1 MKHDPMGEGHRPVPS
16 WGCCAPCW
24 GVREPRAGTRR
35 RDGVGAAPQKGWSQG
50 GRQGL
55 CVQPALPGA
64 HGGGPPWE
72 QVGMADP
79 QARRSPKKPPVQ
91 IEGPERTPWL
101 SLQDDLRKGRGER
114 APPTV
119 TPASG
124 PRDRAALETRLSPAR
139 TARSPRRA
147 VPASGRPRAGFPA
160 VLSPPCSHL
169 LPRPAHTHHC
179 PRISLPGA
187 VLLERA
193 GGNMTDGQRSVW
205 TPGHHGPRG
214 LTLPL
219 GAHSS
224 RRAQR
229 PPETPSA
236 IPGSSQ
242 TRALGAQGCLS
253 SRTRDPSRACPAV
266 GRQPVLPRTPP

>member
-1 MKHDPMGEGHRPVPS
+1 MKHDPTGEGHRLVPS

-35 RDGVGAAPQKGWSQG
+35 RDGVGAAPQKGRSRG

-72 QVGMADP
+72 RVGMADP

-91 IEGPERTPWL
+91 TEGLGEDPLAL
-101 SLQDDLRKGRGER
+101 SVQDDLSEGRGER

-119 TPASG
+119 PPASG

-147 VPASGRPRAGFPA
+147 VPASGRPRA
-160 VLSPPCSHL
+160 
-169 LPRPAHTHHC
+169 R
-179 PRISLPGA
+179 
-187 VLLERA
+187 
-193 GGNMTDGQRSVW
+193 
-205 TPGHHGPRG
+205 
-214 LTLPL
+214 
-219 GAHSS
+219 
-224 RRAQR
+224 
-229 PPETPSA
+229 
-236 IPGSSQ
+236 
-242 TRALGAQGCLS
+242 LS
-253 SRTRDPSRACPAV
+253 SRALPALPPPPPLPSPHPPLSSHLPAWRCPAGAGGWKHDRRAEICV
-266 GRQPVLPRTPP
+266 DPWTPRTPGPHPALGGPQQ